1 MTDPR
6 PDLPPPT
13 ANTGAIATMGLD
25 LQEGR
30 VIPRKQVI
38 SWAIWDWASQPFNT
52 VILTFIFTALYLTT
66 EVFLPPEVAAL
77 GEDAPEYEA
86 GIAGLASGL
95 GLGGFVAGILIALV
109 APVMGRRSD
118 GSGRRKLWLALNTY
132 VVVACMALLFF
143 VEPGPGLFFW
153 LGVALVSAGSVFNEI
168 AGVHYNAMLLQVST
182 RSTVGRVSGL
192 GWGLGYIGGI
202 FALVLVVVAYS
213 FDWFGLPTDTG
224 LPFRLVAVG
233 CAIWTVLFSIPT
245 FLNVPE
251 LPAAPTKKTGNFLTS
266 YVDLGRDI
274 VRIFR
279 ETRTTFWF
287 LVASAVF
294 RDGLAG
300 VFTYGAVIASAVY
313 GFGFL
318 EVVAFGIAANLIA
331 GVSSIVAGRFDDKLG
346 PRRVILVSLAGL
358 VIAGLSVFFLRDAGD
373 IVFWIGG
380 LTLCLFV
387 GPAQAAA
394 RSFLARV
401 TPAGREGE
409 IFGLYATTGRAA
421 SFLSPGLWTLLIAFT
436 SVTAF
441 GILGIV
447 VVLLAGFL
455 LMLFVRATLAPPV
468 ATSEPDNALAGLAA
482 FLAIV
487 LPPVGLVLGIVALV
501 QIANRGGYGRQFAV
515 AAVVIGPVMSG
526 LLTFGALVQFG
537 VIG

>member
-6 PDLPPPT
+6 PDVPPPT
-13 ANTGAIATMGLD
+13 ADSGAIAVMGLE
-25 LQEGR
+25 LQEGK
-30 VIPRKQVI
+30 VVPRKQIV

-66 EVFLPPEVAAL
+66 DVFLDPEVAAL
-77 GEDAPEYEA
+77 GEGDPRYDA
-86 GIAGLASGL
+86 GIAELASGL
-95 GLGGFVAGILIALV
+95 GLGGTVAGILIALI

-118 GSGRRKLWLALNTY
+118 GSGRRKTWLMLNTY
-132 VVVACMALLFF
+132 VVVACMAALFF
-143 VEPGPGLFFW
+143 VEPGTGYGFW
-153 LGVALVSAGSVFNEI
+153 LGVALISIGSVFNEI

-182 RSTVGRVSGL
+182 PSTVGRISGL

-202 FALVLVVVAYS
+202 FALVLVIVAYAA
-213 FDWFGLPTDTG
+213 DWFGLPEDTG

-233 CAIWTVLFSIPT
+233 CAVWTLLFSIPT

-251 LPAAPTKKTGNFLTS
+251 VPPSPTKRQVSFLQS
-266 YVDLGRDI
+266 YVELFRDI
-274 VRIFR
+274 ARIYR

-287 LVASAVF
+287 LLASAVF

-300 VFTYGAVIASAVY
+300 VFTYGAIIASAVY
-313 GFGFL
+313 GFEFL
-318 EVVAFGIAANLIA
+318 EVVIFGVAANLVA
-331 GVSSIVAGRFDDKLG
+331 GVSSIVAGRFDDRLG

-358 VIAGLSVFFLRDAGD
+358 VVAGLAVFFLRDAGD

-401 TPAGREGE
+401 TPVGREGE

-421 SFLSPGLWTLLIAFT
+421 SFLSPALWTGFIAIF
-436 SVTAF
+436 SATAW

-447 VVLLAGFL
+447 IVLAAGFV
-455 LMLFVRATLAPPV
+455 LMLLVR
-468 ATSEPDNALAGLAA
+468 PDARAQQAQGGAGSSSA
-482 FLAIV
+482 
-487 LPPVGLVLGIVALV
+487 
-501 QIANRGGYGRQFAV
+501 
-515 AAVVIGPVMSG
+515 
-526 LLTFGALVQFG
+526 
-537 VIG
+537 

>member
-1 MTDPR
+1 MTDPT

-25 LQEGR
+25 LHEGR

-38 SWAIWDWASQPFNT
+38 SWAIWDWAAQPFNT

-66 EVFLPPEVAAL
+66 DVFLPADIAEL
-77 GEDAPEYEA
+77 GKGDPAYES

-95 GLGGFVAGILIALV
+95 GLGGFAAGILIALL
-109 APVMGRRSD
+109 APVLGRRSD
-118 GSGRRKLWLALNTY
+118 GSGKRKLWLALNTY

-143 VEPGPGLFFW
+143 VEPGPGLYFW
-153 LGVALVSAGSVFNEI
+153 LGVALVSIGSVFNEI

-202 FALVLVVVAYS
+202 FALVIVVVAYS
-213 FDWFGLPTDTG
+213 FDWFGLPTDEG

-251 LPAAPTKKTGNFLTS
+251 LPAVPSKTKTGFLAS
-266 YVDLGRDI
+266 YVGLGRDI

-287 LVASAVF
+287 LIASAVF

-313 GFGFL
+313 GFEFL
-318 EVVAFGIAANLIA
+318 EVVVFGIAANLIA
-331 GVSSIVAGRFDDKLG
+331 GVSSIIAGRFDDRLG
-346 PRRVILVSLAGL
+346 PRRVILVSLGGL
-358 VIAGLSVFFLRDAGD
+358 VITGLAVFFLREAGD

-421 SFLSPGLWTLLIAFT
+421 SFLAPGLWTLLIALT

-447 VVLLAGFL
+447 LVLLVGFI
-455 LMLFVRATLAPPV
+455 LMLFVRSTIAPPI
-468 ATSEPDNALAGLAA
+468 AAGAPDNALAGLGA
-482 FLAIV
+482 FLAVV
-487 LPPVGLVLGIVALV
+487 LPPVGFVLGIVALV
-501 QIANRGGYGRQFAV
+501 QISQRGGYGKQFAV
-515 AAVVIGPVMSG
+515 TAVIVAPIMTA

-537 VIG
+537 LIG